1 VEPALQI
8 EDLEFDNE
16 QDEDED
22 EEPPLSSR
30 GRRK

>member
-8 EDLEFDNE
+8 EELEFDNE
-16 QDEDED
+16 QDED